1 MFLHILYM
9 YSYRRKLYVKSPKAD
24 KKVTSS
30 HGKFI
35 LLAPLYEALGFEW
48 TEFQ

>member
-1 MFLHILYM
+1 MILAVFLHILYI
-9 YSYRRKLYVKSPKAD
+9 YTYRRKLYVKLPKAD

-35 LLAPLYEALGFEW
+35 LLALLYEAL
-48 TEFQ
+48 EFK